1 MILMVKVK
9 LRDDIK
15 EFPENTTA
23 MDIAKSI
30 GAGFFKNV
38 CVCRIDGELKDLR
51 TPIEKDCEVE
61 FLTFDSDEG
70 KRTFRHTASHVLAQA
85 VKRLYP
91 NAKLAIGPA
100 IDNGF
105 YYDFDVEEPFTP
117 EDLEKIEAEMKKIVK
132 EALPLERFEMIPDEA
147 IAYYKN
153 LGEIYKVELVEEHA
167 DKGENI
173 SYT

>member
-51 TPIEKDCEVE
+51 TPI
-61 FLTFDSDEG
+61 
-70 KRTFRHTASHVLAQA
+70 
-85 VKRLYP
+85 
-91 NAKLAIGPA
+91 
-100 IDNGF
+100 
-105 YYDFDVEEPFTP
+105 
-117 EDLEKIEAEMKKIVK
+117 
-132 EALPLERFEMIPDEA
+132 
-147 IAYYKN
+147 
-153 LGEIYKVELVEEHA
+153 
-167 DKGENI
+167 
-173 SYT
+173 